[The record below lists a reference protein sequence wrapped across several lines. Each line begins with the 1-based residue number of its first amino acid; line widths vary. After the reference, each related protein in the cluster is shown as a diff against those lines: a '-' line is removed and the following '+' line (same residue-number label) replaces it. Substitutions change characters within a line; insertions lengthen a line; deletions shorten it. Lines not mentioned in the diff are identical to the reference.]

1 MQYNSLFE
9 LFFYTLNFSLSSVYE
24 LITLKLIFLT
34 IDRKSQINKNYITSI
49 RLKQSSFIYVFLDL
63 KEKLQIIT

>member
-1 MQYNSLFE
+1 MQYNSFFE